1 MLPLTRPRFRLFMRK
16 GAPNRDWHLLGAEW
30 NPSERREAMETYI
43 MLTKLTDQGRKTIK
57 EKPNR
62 TQEVNKEVEA
72 MGGKVLAQYAVL
84 GPYDFV
90 NVVQAPNNKTIAKI
104 SVELGS
110 RGTMDI
116 MTLPVVNL

>member
-1 MLPLTRPRFRLFMRK
+1 MTSGIERK
-16 GAPNRDWHLLGAEW
+16 GAPNREPHFGAEW
-30 NPSERREAMETYI
+30 TLSERREAMETYI
-43 MLTKLTDQGRKTIK
+43 MLTKLTEQGRKTIK
-57 EKPNR
+57 EKPKR

-90 NVVQAPNNKTIAKI
+90 NVLQAPDNKTIAKI

-110 RGTMDI
+110 RGTMEI
-116 MTLPVVNL
+116 MTLPVVTL